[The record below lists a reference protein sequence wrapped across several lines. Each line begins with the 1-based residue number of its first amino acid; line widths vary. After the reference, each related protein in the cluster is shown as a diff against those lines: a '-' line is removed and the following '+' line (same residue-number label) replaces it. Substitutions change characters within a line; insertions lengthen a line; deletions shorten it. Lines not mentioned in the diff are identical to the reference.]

1 VAEIIIV
8 SLVIVTGCRIC
19 VSITPDFFCWVG
31 ATGEVYLAVEKCASQ
46 LC

>member
-1 VAEIIIV
+1 MAEIIIV

-19 VSITPDFFCWVG
+19 VSITPDFFLLG